1 MKSLQMDSYNFYRSA
16 KWEIFRD
23 QIIVLVS
30 REFKLKYNATAL
42 GFLWSLVTPILQS
55 CVYYFIFKAIIR
67 FDVENYLLFV
77 LSGTFLWQ
85 FFCNVTL
92 TSGATFLSNSWVF
105 KKTSVPSFLLVL
117 GILFTELI
125 HLLLVIPLLLIV
137 MCFSGVPPTWSLL
150 LLPLALLNICLFS
163 LGFSFI
169 YATLN
174 LFFRDLERIMQLLF
188 QVWMFACPVMIPFE
202 CVPEKYQPLFRI
214 NPMTPILDGWRAIFY
229 RPAFDW
235 TAIGLSFVFA
245 ALFFAIGYSVYRS
258 QESKFVE
265 LM

>member
-1 MKSLQMDSYNFYRSA
+1 MFIRSA
-16 KWEIFRD
+16 KWERLRD
-23 QIIVLVS
+23 QIIILVS

-42 GFLWSLVTPILQS
+42 GLLWSLVTPILQS
-55 CVYYFIFKAIIR
+55 CIYFFIFKEIIR
-67 FDVENYLLFV
+67 FNVPNYLLFL

-92 TSGATFLSNSWVF
+92 TSGASFLSNAWVF
-105 KKTSVPSFLLVL
+105 KKTSVPSFMLIL

-125 HLLLVIPLLLIV
+125 HLLFVVPLLVVV
-137 MCFSGVPPTWSLL
+137 MFFFGVFPTWSFL
-150 LLPLALLNICLFS
+150 LLPLALLNISLFS

-188 QVWMFACPVMIPFE
+188 QVWVFICPVMIPLE
-202 CVPEKYQPLFRI
+202 YVPKKYQLLVQI
-214 NPMTPILDGWRAIFY
+214 NPMTPILNAWRAIFY
-229 RPAFDW
+229 HPSFDW
-235 TAIGLSFVFA
+235 AALGFSFVLSMLVFV
-245 ALFFAIGYSVYRS
+245 IGYAVYHT